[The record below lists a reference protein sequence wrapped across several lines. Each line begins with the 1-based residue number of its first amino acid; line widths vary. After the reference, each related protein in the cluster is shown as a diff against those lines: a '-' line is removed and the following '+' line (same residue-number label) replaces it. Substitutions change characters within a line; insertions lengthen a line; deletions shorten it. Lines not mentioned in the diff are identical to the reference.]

1 MLMITGSQIRG
12 ARGLLNWSQDNLAE
26 ISKVSRRTVQLIESE
41 FPARSSNLRKIH
53 QTLTDHGIEFLQG
66 AGIKLR
72 SKGFHDFIGAESCDD
87 FFDYAQRT
95 IRDRGGDLV
104 CMIAETDMLTKTC
117 CSSGLTNIQRLE
129 QIQKTAS
136 VKCLIDEAL
145 KPSFLPP
152 SFEVR
157 IFPDEP
163 TVIPISVFVF
173 GNQWVGGFQ
182 DDDKTNFTFVV
193 FNKAHLA
200 SKTQDYF
207 LPRWHEAKAFRGK
220 NRERKAQTI

>member
-1 MLMITGSQIRG
+1 MLYSAPLRQG
-12 ARGLLNWSQDNLAE
+12 
-26 ISKVSRRTVQLIESE
+26 

-66 AGIKLR
+66 AGIQLR

-104 CMIAETDMLTKTC
+104 CMIAEMDMLTKTC

-136 VKCLIDEAL
+136 VKCLIDETLMGKDERLPTGIRHKWTEAQIKAFKDVAPDRLILAMDIAL
-145 KPSFLPP
+145 CTAQRLDDVLNMTWAQIDGATINLIQGKTGEELWIPMHRMLLKT
-152 SFEVR
+152 
-157 IFPDEP
+157 IAKHKKIEP
-163 TVIPISVFVF
+163 QPIS
-173 GNQWVGGFQ
+173 
-182 DDDKTNFTFVV
+182 
-193 FNKAHLA
+193 
-200 SKTQDYF
+200 
-207 LPRWHEAKAFRGK
+207 
-220 NRERKAQTI
+220 